1 MPEEIFFKYA
11 NSHHFYTQ
19 IIIAFFVRPQSWKYI
34 LTNMLRLQRESFQYD
49 GKFEYKLLKIVE
61 CKNKPFVEGQRGPP
75 LENTNVYWSNKDL
88 RQPV

>member
-1 MPEEIFFKYA
+1 
-11 NSHHFYTQ
+11 
-19 IIIAFFVRPQSWKYI
+19 
-34 LTNMLRLQRESFQYD
+34 MLCLQRESFQYD

-75 LENTNVYWSNKDL
+75 LENANVYWSNKDL